1 MLLAYAR
8 FLGFHYS
15 RAGCGGEAVRRIAA
29 FPPHPLRTRFF
40 QRIKAFWAQP
50 IVIFSR
56 FFADGILFQ
65 KQGILPVATQSAPH
79 TSPPCGR
86 MECFLMD
93 HEKKS
98 GGFKSFLREKGYYI
112 VLLLCAAVVG
122 VSGYFLLAKD
132 RAELQTETPVNATL
146 GEPASTD
153 GASVPTVLRPTLPS
167 TEPETTEA
175 QPEKRLKPVEG
186 EALNTFAADR
196 LSYNETTRDWR
207 LHEGIDLKAELGQ
220 DVYCAMDGTVVT
232 VYDDKSLG
240 TTVVVRHNDGFTTH
254 YANLDENVPVQAG
267 QNVQAGTVLGT
278 VGSTACSETASGP
291 HLHFAVYSS
300 HQPLDPL
307 TFLAGE

>member
-1 MLLAYAR
+1 
-8 FLGFHYS
+8 
-15 RAGCGGEAVRRIAA
+15 
-29 FPPHPLRTRFF
+29 
-40 QRIKAFWAQP
+40 
-50 IVIFSR
+50 
-56 FFADGILFQ
+56 
-65 KQGILPVATQSAPH
+65 
-79 TSPPCGR
+79 
-86 MECFLMD
+86 MD
-93 HEKKS
+93 HEKKP

-278 VGSTACSETASGP
+278 VGSTACSETASRP

-307 TFLAGE
+307 TFLTGE